1 MEKVAVLRLNQKKNS
16 VPVSKRRLQ
25 QQMWH
30 ALRRYGGLNDVF
42 SSDAEM
48 EAKATE
54 LRQMPVEELRK
65 KFEISRL
72 KDFPPWHRDGIFW
85 TQKVA
90 IRIWQW

>member
-1 MEKVAVLRLNQKKNS
+1 MC
-16 VPVSKRRLQ
+16 
-25 QQMWH
+25 H

-65 KFEISRL
+65 RFEISRL
-72 KDFPPWHRDGIFW
+72 KDFPLAP
-85 TQKVA
+85 
-90 IRIWQW
+90 